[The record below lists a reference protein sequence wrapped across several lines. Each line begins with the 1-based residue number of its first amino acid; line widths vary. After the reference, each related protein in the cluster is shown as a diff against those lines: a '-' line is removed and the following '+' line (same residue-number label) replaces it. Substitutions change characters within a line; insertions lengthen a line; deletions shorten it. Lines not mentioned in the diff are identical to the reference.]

1 MPDGALYRL
10 PPSPDESNGEAELI
24 LDNLN
29 FANGFCLDETAN
41 KLYLAETMAHR
52 ILAFDLSASSGSIS
66 NQKVLGPVPTPDNM
80 RMYHDGSLWVA
91 SPLSNQILS
100 FDPNSGESA
109 VVFDAQTSKGAQL
122 VEAGVAGAVADQ
134 IGPDLIGGMP
144 GLLTGIIVGAPGQPF
159 YVSNLGDALVRV
171 EKK

>member
-1 MPDGALYRL
+1 MV
-10 PPSPDESNGEAELI
+10 
-24 LDNLN
+24 
-29 FANGFCLDETAN
+29 
-41 KLYLAETMAHR
+41 HR
-52 ILAFDLSASSGSIS
+52 ILTFYLSVSSGSVS
-66 NQKVLGPVPTPDNM
+66 NQIVLGLVPTPDNM

-100 FDPNSGESA
+100 FDPTSGESA

-122 VEAGVAGAVADQ
+122 VGAGVAGAVADQ

-144 GLLTGIIVGAPGQPF
+144 GLLTGIIVGSPEQPF

>member
-1 MPDGALYRL
+1 
-10 PPSPDESNGEAELI
+10 
-24 LDNLN
+24 
-29 FANGFCLDETAN
+29 
-41 KLYLAETMAHR
+41 
-52 ILAFDLSASSGSIS
+52 
-66 NQKVLGPVPTPDNM
+66 
-80 RMYHDGSLWVA
+80 MYHDGSLWVA

-109 VVFDAQTSKGAQL
+109 VVFDAHTSKGAQL

-144 GLLTGIIVGAPGQPF
+144 GFLTGIIVGDPEQPF

>member
-52 ILAFDLSASSGSIS
+52 ILAFDLSVSSGSIS
-66 NQKVLGPVPTPDNM
+66 NQK
-80 RMYHDGSLWVA
+80 S
-91 SPLSNQILS
+91 
-100 FDPNSGESA
+100 SGTCA
-109 VVFDAQTSKGAQL
+109 NTGQHV
-122 VEAGVAGAVADQ
+122 GVSRWIFVGRFS
-134 IGPDLIGGMP
+134 
-144 GLLTGIIVGAPGQPF
+144 IVQ
-159 YVSNLGDALVRV
+159 SNLAL
-171 EKK
+171 